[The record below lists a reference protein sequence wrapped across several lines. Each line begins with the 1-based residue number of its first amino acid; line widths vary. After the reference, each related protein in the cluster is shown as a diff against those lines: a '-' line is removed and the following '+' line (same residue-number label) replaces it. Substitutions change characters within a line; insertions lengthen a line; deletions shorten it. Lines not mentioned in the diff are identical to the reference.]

1 MRDQVLAA
9 LRGGAGDPE
18 ALAIQL
24 FHAQRRASPLIAA
37 MTAQADGGEPDPQG
51 WEEIPAIPVGLFK
64 ELELKSFTGPPGRTF
79 LTSGTTGAVRGVHLM
94 RDTAVYDAASWGH
107 FCARGGVV
115 PGPLLSLCP
124 SPTSDSSLGHMIG
137 HFAASAAQP
146 LVQLFDAETGVSGQA
161 MQAVRALGP
170 PEGSTGRGPCFL
182 ASTAFSLDAMLDGGL
197 DLRATLGP
205 DSLVMV
211 TGGFKGRRVRLDS
224 NALYRSI
231 SLRLGSPAVVGE
243 YGMTELSSQLW
254 TDPVPAGAIPGAFV
268 APPWLHVYTVDPA
281 SGAPDAAGGLL
292 RFVDLA
298 NTDSVVA
305 IETMDLGR
313 VEQAA
318 DGDRVWLEGRVA
330 GAELRGCSLRA
341 EDYRARSPDAAHQDS
356 VKGSTG
362 IADRIRGS

>member
-9 LRGGAGDPE
+9 LRGGGGDPE

-37 MTAQADGGEPDPQG
+37 MTLQADGGEPDPQG

-64 ELELKSFTGPPGRTF
+64 ELELMSFHAAPGRRF
-79 LTSGTTGAVRGVHLM
+79 LTSGTTGAVRGVHAML
-94 RDTAVYDAASWGH
+94 DTLIYDAASWAH

-115 PGPLLSLCP
+115 PGPVLSLCP
-124 SPTSDSSLGHMIG
+124 PPTSDSSLGHMIG
-137 HFAASAAQP
+137 HFAASSGQP
-146 LVQLFDAETGVSGQA
+146 LVQLFDSDSGVSGQA
-161 MQAVRALGP
+161 MPMICVMAP
-170 PEGSTGRGPCFL
+170 IDGSAGHGPCFL
-182 ASTAFSLDAMLDGGL
+182 ASTAFSLDAMLDGTP
-197 DLRATLGP
+197 DLRANLGP
-205 DSLVMV
+205 DSVVMV

-224 NALYRSI
+224 EALYRSI
-231 SLRLGSPAVVGE
+231 PVRLGSPAVVGE

-254 TDPVPAGAIPGAFV
+254 TDPVAAGKIPGAFI
-268 APPWLHVYTVDPA
+268 APPWLHVYTVNPA

-313 VEQAA
+313 VEYAA
-318 DGDRVWLEGRVA
+318 DGARVWLEGRLA

-341 EDYRARSPDAAHQDS
+341 EDFRAAGAHQDS
-356 VKGSTG
+356 VKPSTG
-362 IADRIRGS
+362 IADRSRGS